1 MRWRFLLLVLLGAA
15 LLLRA
20 EAPLPPLPR
29 AAVAKSV
36 SEGLAYLRQ
45 AQHPDGSYGTVQRRL
60 QTALVVLA
68 FLAQGETPEQPGSP
82 IPAALRWLLANSTE
96 EGFLGDEDYPQE
108 SHAIVGLALSECVGM
123 VADPALDRQV
133 AQRVAAAY
141 DLTLKQQDKAVGA
154 DYYGGWKPNAK
165 AKANDRRTT
174 AWCLLFLRSMQLRGH
189 ELNERALD
197 RALDFMEGAQKMP
210 GSGKAFPR
218 EDAGGFSYD
227 AAGLPVVSTTGAGL
241 ACMALYGRDRAR
253 RAAALDWLARNR
265 PLWYGP
271 NFYDAYFFAA
281 RGHARE
287 RLLGPEQAARAQAFA
302 NRLWELLREH
312 QQPDGSFAIPPGNA
326 ENTRAMGAPYAT
338 AMALLILLADRE
350 LLPIDATD

>member
-1 MRWRFLLLVLLGAA
+1 MRWRMILPLWLPAVLLAGAM
-15 LLLRA
+15 
-20 EAPLPPLPR
+20 EPPPPLPR
-29 AAVAKSV
+29 VAVARSV
-36 SEGLAYLRQ
+36 SEGLAFLRQ

-68 FLAQGETPEQPGSP
+68 FLARGETPNQPGSP
-82 IPAALRWLLANSTE
+82 IPAALAWLLAHTTE
-96 EGFLGDEDYPQE
+96 EGFLGDEEYPLE

-133 AQRVAAAY
+133 AQRVAAAFE
-141 DLTLKQQDKAVGA
+141 LVLKQQDKAVGA

-189 ELNERALD
+189 EVNERALN
-197 RALDFMEGAQKMP
+197 RALEFMEGAQKVA

-227 AAGLPVVSTTGAGL
+227 AAGLPVVSMTGAGL
-241 ACMALYGRDRAR
+241 ACMALYERDRAR

-287 RLLGPEQAARAQAFA
+287 RLLGPAQAAQAQSFA

-338 AMALLILLADRE
+338 AMALLILLAEHE